1 MCISSLIAYDLLSL
15 LNLANRQACNSSN
28 CTLLI
33 ISLAASRLISG
44 ANVTIGMNF
53 LKIIIGIMHVS
64 SQQMNKGANRMMKLG
79 LGLQIRNDIESLI
92 DR

>member
-1 MCISSLIAYDLLSL
+1 
-15 LNLANRQACNSSN
+15 
-28 CTLLI
+28 
-33 ISLAASRLISG
+33 
-44 ANVTIGMNF
+44 MNF
-53 LKIIIGIMHVS
+53 LIIIIGIMHVS